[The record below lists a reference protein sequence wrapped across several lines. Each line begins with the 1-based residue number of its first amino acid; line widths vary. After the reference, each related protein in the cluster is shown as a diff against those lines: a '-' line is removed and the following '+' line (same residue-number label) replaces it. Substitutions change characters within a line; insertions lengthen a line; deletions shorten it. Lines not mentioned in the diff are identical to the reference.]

1 MKRRRDGCVATYS
14 LDGEN
19 IMNTVIGLFETT
31 IPILHEGL
39 CRIVDSRPREGFLSF
54 LGPPTDLLAVA
65 CSHASLGA
73 IERDICGQHVQ
84 VSRTMYDDAD
94 ISFSFLL
101 LPPSWHS
108 RLLLSAGEAA
118 GGMEEEEGGEG
129 EQDDYPAGRG
139 KKGEA
144 GGGRRA
150 ADRGSAVQECGGG
163 GDPRGEIKAWPPPA
177 VAPAL

>member
-1 MKRRRDGCVATYS
+1 MKGC
-14 LDGEN
+14 
-19 IMNTVIGLFETT
+19 
-31 IPILHEGL
+31 
-39 CRIVDSRPREGFLSF
+39 VDSRPREGFLFF

-139 KKGEA
+139 KKEGEA
-144 GGGRRA
+144 GGGWRTEVRRSKSVE
-150 ADRGSAVQECGGG
+150 GEGIPGGRLRPG
-163 GDPRGEIKAWPPPA
+163 LLQQSPQLYK
-177 VAPAL
+177 